1 MSGFNPLI
9 GPNIEEFGPRFP
21 ATNRLYT
28 RRLRELAT
36 VVGAQNA
43 LPLRRGVY
51 TFLSGPTFESPAE
64 IRMLRRLGTD
74 AVGMSTVPEAIV
86 AHHAAMEV
94 LAMSTITNI
103 CIDELDAAAEPS
115 HEEVQAAG
123 AVIVPRLTQ
132 LLMGVLAGLNP

>member
-1 MSGFNPLI
+1 MAGFNALV

-21 ATNRLYT
+21 ATNRTYT

-36 VVGAQNA
+36 VVAAQHA

-51 TFLSGPTFESPAE
+51 IFLSGPTFESPAE
-64 IRMLRRLGTD
+64 VRMLRRLGAD
-74 AVGMSTVPEAIV
+74 AVGMSTVPEAVI
-86 AHHAAMEV
+86 AHHAGMEV
-94 LAMSTITNI
+94 LAISTITNI
-103 CIDELDAAAEPS
+103 CIDELDADGEPS

-132 LLMGVLAGLNP
+132 LLVGVLEQL